1 LHWPNSRLSG
11 WVAAG
16 RSTHF
21 CRHEL
26 NLRSD
31 ILHPDIYWYRQDL
44 ETVYDDVTRHFAVRA
59 RVAALNDQLDYVTHT
74 LNTLDGLLAHR
85 LSTRLEWIIIVLI
98 AIEVAI
104 ELGRWA
110 GEHYGRQQLNA
121 PQSVHTPVAV
131 QE

>member
-1 LHWPNSRLSG
+1 
-11 WVAAG
+11 VC
-16 RSTHF
+16 

-31 ILHPDIYWYRQDL
+31 ILHPDTYWYRQDL

-85 LSTRLEWIIIVLI
+85 LSIRLEWIIIVLI

-110 GEHYGRQQLNA
+110 GEHYARQENA
-121 PQSVHTPVAV
+121 TPPPIPVAV
-131 QE
+131 HE